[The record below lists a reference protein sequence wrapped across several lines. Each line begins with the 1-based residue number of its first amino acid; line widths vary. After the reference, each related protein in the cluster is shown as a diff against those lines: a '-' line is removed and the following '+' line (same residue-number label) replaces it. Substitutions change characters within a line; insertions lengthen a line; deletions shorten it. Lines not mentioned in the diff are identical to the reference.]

1 MYSSKLWQT
10 RNAAIKMD
18 PWGKT
23 PYQANLNSN
32 GQQDIQRQENNGLH
46 LQHCFIKIINFY
58 LFRYKKILQS
68 GKWWLLEMLLR
79 TQAFQEL
86 SSPPFT
92 LPELLCPLQTPCL
105 NQKITEM
112 QIELSNL
119 SVPENISELTE
130 LHWWDLNKPRESW
143 YLIYSSIM

>member
-1 MYSSKLWQT
+1 
-10 RNAAIKMD
+10 MD

-23 PYQANLNSN
+23 PYQASLNSN
-32 GQQDIQRQENNGLH
+32 GQQDIQREENNGPY

-68 GKWWLLEMLLR
+68 GKRGLLEMLLR
-79 TQAFQEL
+79 TQAFQI
-86 SSPPFT
+86 SSPLFT
-92 LPELLCPLQTPCL
+92 LSELLCPLPTPCL

-112 QIELSNL
+112 QIEQSNL

-130 LHWWDLNKPRESW
+130 LH
-143 YLIYSSIM
+143 

>member
-130 LHWWDLNKPRESW
+130 LHWWALNKPRESW

>member
-1 MYSSKLWQT
+1 MHSSKLWQT

>member
-23 PYQANLNSN
+23 LYRANLNSN
-32 GQQDIQRQENNGLH
+32 GQQDIQREENNGPY

-68 GKWWLLEMLLR
+68 GKQGLLEMLLR
-79 TQAFQEL
+79 TQAFQI
-86 SSPPFT
+86 SSPLFT
-92 LPELLCPLQTPCL
+92 LSELLCPLPTPCL

-112 QIELSNL
+112 QIEQSNL

>member
-1 MYSSKLWQT
+1 M
-10 RNAAIKMD
+10 
-18 PWGKT
+18 
-23 PYQANLNSN
+23 
-32 GQQDIQRQENNGLH
+32 
-46 LQHCFIKIINFY
+46 INFY

-68 GKWWLLEMLLR
+68 GKRWLLERLLR
-79 TQAFQEL
+79 TQAFQEI
-86 SSPPFT
+86 SSPLFT
-92 LPELLCPLQTPCL
+92 LPELLRPLPTPCL

-112 QIELSNL
+112 QIEQSNL

>member
-1 MYSSKLWQT
+1 
-10 RNAAIKMD
+10 MD

-23 PYQANLNSN
+23 LYQANLNSN
-32 GQQDIQRQENNGLH
+32 GQQDIQREENNGPY

-68 GKWWLLEMLLR
+68 GKQGLLEMLLR
-79 TQAFQEL
+79 TQAFQI
-86 SSPPFT
+86 SSPLFT
-92 LPELLCPLQTPCL
+92 LSELLCPLPTPCL

-112 QIELSNL
+112 QIEQSNL

-130 LHWWDLNKPRESW
+130 LH
-143 YLIYSSIM
+143 

>member
-10 RNAAIKMD
+10 RNAIKMD

-46 LQHCFIKIINFY
+46 LQYCFIKIINFY

-79 TQAFQEL
+79 TQAFQEI

-92 LPELLCPLQTPCL
+92 LPKLLCPLQTPCL

-112 QIELSNL
+112 QIEQSNL

>member
-23 PYQANLNSN
+23 LYQANLNSN
-32 GQQDIQRQENNGLH
+32 GQQDIQREENNGPY

-68 GKWWLLEMLLR
+68 GKQGLLEMLLR
-79 TQAFQEL
+79 TQAFQI
-86 SSPPFT
+86 SSPLFT
-92 LPELLCPLQTPCL
+92 LSELLCPLPTPCL
-105 NQKITEM
+105 NQKINEM
-112 QIELSNL
+112 QIEQSNL